1 MKKTKKGSATSYE
14 FDTLSEQS
22 QIVIK
27 HIVDGL
33 VEANVAPQDAMP
45 ILADSCI
52 RFLVAISEDIGYD
65 RNEIAKV
72 FGEGI
77 ASVKLEFED

>member
-1 MKKTKKGSATSYE
+1 MKKTNKGSSTSYE
-14 FDTLSEQS
+14 FDALSEQS
-22 QIVIK
+22 QIVIE
-27 HIVDGL
+27 HIIDGL
-33 VEANVAPQDAMP
+33 IEANVKPQDVLP

-77 ASVKLEFED
+77 ANVKLEFED

>member
-1 MKKTKKGSATSYE
+1 MKKTNKGSTTSYE
-14 FDTLSEQS
+14 FDSMSEQS

-27 HIVDGL
+27 HIIDGFI
-33 VEANVAPQDAMP
+33 EANVAPQDALP

-77 ASVKLEFED
+77 ASVKIEFED

>member
-1 MKKTKKGSATSYE
+1 MKKTNNGSTTSYE
-14 FDTLSEQS
+14 FDSVSEQS
-22 QIVIK
+22 QIVVK
-27 HIVDGL
+27 HIIDGL
-33 VEANVAPQDAMP
+33 IEANVAPQDVMP

-52 RFLVAISEDIGYD
+52 RFLVAISEDVGYD

-77 ASVKLEFED
+77 ANVKLEFED

>member
-1 MKKTKKGSATSYE
+1 MKKTNKGSTTSYE
-14 FDTLSEQS
+14 FDALSEQS

-27 HIVDGL
+27 HIIDGL

-45 ILADSCI
+45 ILAVSCI

-77 ASVKLEFED
+77 ANVKLEFED

>member
-1 MKKTKKGSATSYE
+1 MKKTNNGSTTSYE
-14 FDTLSEQS
+14 FDAMSEQS
-22 QIVIK
+22 QIIIE
-27 HIVDGL
+27 HIIDGFI
-33 VEANVAPQDAMP
+33 EAKVAPQDVLP

-52 RFLVAISEDIGYD
+52 RLLVAISEDIGYD

-77 ASVKLEFED
+77 ANVKLEFED